1 MSYQL
6 SSSSTRSGASGSPT
20 GGGTLATTASRI
32 SWIPFPSF
40 AEARI
45 ASEASMPMTSSI
57 WRRTF
62 SGSAAGRSILLMT
75 GTIVRLLFTAR

>member
-1 MSYQL
+1 M
-6 SSSSTRSGASGSPT
+6 

-32 SWIPFPSF
+32 STIPFPSL

-45 ASEASMPMTSSI
+45 ASEASMPTTSSI
-57 WRRTF
+57 WRRTV

-75 GTIVRLLFTAR
+75 GTMVRLLFTAR